1 MSAAA
6 AAPRPYGP
14 RKGLIVG
21 KPNTSTAIAP
31 PELKAAYTEP
41 ASLAQMDV
49 KPIPLKG
56 PASLAPARAGAGAP
70 AATAKPAA
78 AAKSAAAP
86 KPAAPARPTPFAG
99 APPELKPAANRY
111 VPAGKVRAQIDKVEG
126 KQYTEEGELLKDEA
140 GELILDRK
148 TNPLWYK
155 YEQAQLAD
163 ETTNPYYVNATIY
176 MPPTRMDFTEFIYD
190 TYRKTFTLPRQG
202 PMDKEA
208 YVNAC
213 KTLFGAEGGVKSF
226 LYQEFVREYIR
237 QSSPYRGILV
247 YHGLGSGKTCSS
259 IAAAEALYGIANK
272 RIIVMTPFS
281 LRANF
286 INEISFCGFRH
297 YQLNNHW
304 VPLNI
309 GKSASARV
317 YARSVLG
324 LGDAYVTRLKE
335 AADEEKRRI
344 WLPDFSKE
352 PNYKS
357 LTSDQQSEI
366 RAQINEVISNR
377 IIFVNYN
384 GVPYD
389 TLNTWACTPGVFDN
403 AVIVVDEIH
412 NLIRLM
418 QGAVDKFV
426 AADPANPK
434 SRAIDPVRP
443 GQWEPLNCEKY
454 TEREMRDGSS
464 KRAYSRRYNRGI
476 LFYRLLCGARNSK
489 IIGLS
494 GTPII
499 NFPEELGILSNVLA
513 GYIDSVNVSIRSP
526 SQEVVGRFAAIA
538 HKDPRI
544 DIVRIKAEKEAHSCL
559 LSVFPEGYVK
569 VEGSDGT
576 FLGVKYDEDA
586 QEGIEAVYARVKAAA
601 VAAGIPIA
609 GENFVAYPRL
619 PPDAANFRKNFVSE
633 DMTGITN
640 KLLLKKRL
648 TGLISYYKGSKEEY
662 MPRINMDVEV
672 TCPMSNYA
680 LQKYTVYRKME
691 IEEKGTEVGGGG
703 DIFAIGEE
711 GGAGTSKKTVS
722 SYRFKTRAACNFVFP
737 KSIERPLPGDGQ
749 DEIATLPDLDVA
761 EGATDAGE
769 DAAAIAAMEQDE
781 AEAESVAPPVEE
793 EGAGGAAAAAA
804 SAALETAS
812 VGAAAVKDAVAEAV
826 GYKAKTY
833 KELLAEAMRKLY
845 ESKDVFLKLDGAT
858 EEGSLKN
865 YSAKL
870 DAMLR
875 RIEASPGSNLVY
887 SQFSTVEGLG
897 VLAIALQA
905 NGYKEIRITGSATN
919 PQFTP
924 EAEASIRKGPGAE
937 KRYITFTGEGTK
949 EQRALVLNIFNGNI
963 DKLPGSLA
971 SVLKESGYEETRNLR
986 GELCWVIGITGAGA
1000 EGISL
1005 KCCRS
1010 VHIFEPYWNMVRL
1023 DQVKG
1028 RAIRICSHADLPYDE
1043 RTVDI
1048 YTYISTFS
1056 DEQLAAVGEMH
1067 IDYQIQLN
1075 DKNKTTD
1082 QIVLDICKKK
1092 DAINKELLTVMKE
1105 VAVDCTMNGA
1115 DNEPEIQCFD
1125 IAPSRPGQYMFDPDI
1140 EVDKQMT
1147 AELER
1152 TRAKTVQ
1159 SLAAPA
1165 ATVARETGSLAA
1177 TTAAAAGPTDVKT
1190 PFVLLA
1196 GTKYYIRPLASDPDT
1211 LELFDSTDTKLRK
1224 PVGTI
1229 SKNPATGKYKRPVM
1243 FDAAAGGAG
1252 APGAAPAAGK

>member
-1 MSAAA
+1 MSAA
-6 AAPRPYGP
+6 PKPYGP
-14 RKGLIVG
+14 RKGLVLG
-21 KPNTSTAIAP
+21 KPNTSTAIATA
-31 PELKAAYTEP
+31 ELKAAYAEP

-49 KPIPLKG
+49 KPIPAAG
-56 PASLAPARAGAGAP
+56 AAALAPAAGIP
-70 AATAKPAA
+70 RKPVAAAA
-78 AAKSAAAP
+78 AAKPVPAP
-86 KPAAPARPTPFAG
+86 AKPAPPKPFAG

-111 VPAGKVRAQIDKVEG
+111 VPAGKIRAQIDKVEG
-126 KQYTEEGELLKDEA
+126 KQYTDEGELLKDEA
-140 GELILDRK
+140 GQLIIERK
-148 TNPLWYK
+148 TNPIWYK

-163 ETTNPYYVNATIY
+163 ETNNPYYVDAKIY

-202 PMDKEA
+202 TIDKEA

-237 QSSPYRGILV
+237 QASPYRGILV

-304 VPLNI
+304 VALNI

-335 AADEEKRRI
+335 MPDEEKRRI

-352 PNYKS
+352 PNYKT
-357 LTSDQQSEI
+357 LTSDEQSEI
-366 RAQINEVISNR
+366 RAQINEIISNR
-377 IIFVNYN
+377 IAFVNYN

-389 TLNTWACTPGVFDN
+389 TLNEWACTPGVFDN

-412 NLIRLM
+412 NLVRLM
-418 QGAVDKFV
+418 QGSVDKFL

-443 GQWEPLNCEKY
+443 GVWEPLNCEKY
-454 TEREMRDGSS
+454 TERELRDGSTR
-464 KRAYSRRYNRGI
+464 RAYSRRYNRGI
-476 LFYRLLCGARNSK
+476 LFYRLLAGARNSK

-499 NFPEELGILSNVLA
+499 NFPEELGILSNILA
-513 GYIDSVNVSIRSP
+513 GYIDCVNVIIRSP
-526 SQEVVGRFAAIA
+526 SQEVVARFAAIA

-544 DIVRIKAEKEAHSCL
+544 DIVRMKAEKEAHSCL

-569 VEGSDGT
+569 VEGADGS

-586 QEGIEAVYARVKAAA
+586 QEGISAVYARVKAAA
-601 VAAGIPIA
+601 LAAGIPIA

-619 PPDAANFRKNFVSE
+619 PPDAANFRKNFVS
-633 DMTGITN
+633 DDLTGITN

-648 TGLISYYKGSKEEY
+648 TGIISYYKGSKEEY
-662 MPRINMDVEV
+662 MPRINKDVEV
-672 TCPMSNYA
+672 ECPMSNYA
-680 LQKYTVYRKME
+680 LQKYTEYRKME
-691 IEEKGTEVGGGG
+691 IEEKGTEVADVFG
-703 DIFAIGEE
+703 IGEE
-711 GGAGTSKKTVS
+711 GGAGGGGGAKKAVS

-737 KSIERPLPGDGQ
+737 KSIERPLPGMGE

-769 DAAAIAAMEQDE
+769 DAAAAAAVEEDE
-781 AEAESVAPPVEE
+781 AAAAAVAPPVEE
-793 EGAGGAAAAAA
+793 AAAGAAAGAA
-804 SAALETAS
+804 SAAAEALETLS
-812 VGAAAVKDAVAEAV
+812 VGAAAVKDAVAEAT
-826 GYKAKTY
+826 GYTARTY
-833 KELLAEAMRKLY
+833 KERLTEAMKKLY
-845 ESKDVFLKLDGAT
+845 DSKDIFMKLDGET

-875 RIEASPGSNLVY
+875 RIEVSPGSNLVY

-897 VLAIALQA
+897 VLSIALQA
-905 NGYKEIRITGSATN
+905 NGYKEIRITGSALN

-971 SVLKESGYEETRNLR
+971 TVLKESGYEATKNLR

-1048 YTYISTFS
+1048 YTYITTFS
-1056 DEQLAAVGEMH
+1056 EQQLTAVGEMH
-1067 IDYQIQLN
+1067 IDYQIQMN
-1075 DKNKTTD
+1075 DKNRTTD

-1105 VAVDCTMNGA
+1105 VAIDCTMNAA
-1115 DNEPEIQCFD
+1115 DNEPDLQCFD
-1125 IAPSRPGQYMFDPDI
+1125 ITPSKPGQYMFDPDI

-1147 AELER
+1147 AELEK
-1152 TRAKTVQ
+1152 TRAKTIQ

-1165 ATVARETGSLAA
+1165 ETVARETGMAALAPS
-1177 TTAAAAGPTDVKT
+1177 AGAPTDVKT
-1190 PFVLLA
+1190 PFVMLA
-1196 GTKYYIRPLASDPDT
+1196 GIKYYVRPLAKDPDT

-1224 PVGTI
+1224 AVGTI
-1229 SKNPATGKYKRPVM
+1229 TKNPATGKYKRPVM
-1243 FDAAAGGAG
+1243 FAAGAAAGAG
-1252 APGAAPAAGK
+1252 ATD